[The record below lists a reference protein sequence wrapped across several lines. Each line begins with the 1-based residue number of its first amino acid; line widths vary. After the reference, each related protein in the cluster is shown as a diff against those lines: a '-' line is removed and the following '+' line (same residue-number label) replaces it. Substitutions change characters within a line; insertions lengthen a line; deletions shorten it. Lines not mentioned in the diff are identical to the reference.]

1 MIRFMA
7 STTAHA
13 RGAIVALA
21 LFACGGPRTDPPAVS
36 TSTTGLAQWV
46 DPLIGTT
53 NASADNASF
62 VSVANGG
69 GGSTNPAAT
78 VPFGMVQWG
87 PDTPRAVPPGYEYTD
102 SSILGFS
109 VTHIDGAGCPSFRDF
124 PIYPVTGDWDP
135 TTEQSDTFTHQ
146 DEIAAAGFYEVKLGS
161 GIKVDITAT
170 TRTGLARFTF
180 PHDKPGTLLVGAT
193 RPHEGV
199 LVSDASLSVA
209 PDGTITGQRTRSLFC
224 GTPIG
229 FKVYFAARFDRPF
242 RDSGAYDAG
251 GSTPNATTATGEAAG
266 LYFDFDTGTTDAVH
280 MKIGVSYVSVAN
292 ALANL
297 DAESPGWDF
306 EAVHASAVAAWNDAL
321 GHAVAEGGTDDQM
334 RVFYTGL
341 YHALLSPSVASDVD
355 GEYMGFDDAV
365 HTASGYVRY
374 QNYSGW
380 DVYRSW
386 IQLVS
391 AIAPKQ
397 ANDIARSLAEAGN
410 ECGALPRWP
419 IANREAS
426 EMIGDPGAAF
436 LANAYAF
443 GARGFDAKAA
453 LALMVHAANDPTAAC
468 QSHPI
473 RPGLGDELTRQYLAS
488 DSPTQTIGTVATTIE
503 YALDDYA
510 IAQLAAAVGDDA
522 THTTF
527 LARSAW
533 WKNVFD
539 PNRTANS
546 ATGYF
551 QPRDEAGTF
560 DESGDVKSEGQL
572 DLVGATGFIEGNA
585 TQYTLALSHD
595 LPGLITLLG
604 GDAAFIARLDPFF
617 TQVNAGLGLPY
628 FYIGNE
634 PGFSTPFAYAFAG
647 APSRTQAVVRQVL
660 AQAYTT
666 QPSGLPGN
674 DDLGA
679 MSAWAVWAMLGMYPV
694 VPASSTLVLTTPTFP
709 KMTLTIAGG
718 ATVTITADNP
728 SAPYVQSLTVDGTP
742 TTHAWIDWS
751 SLASGGTIQFALGAN
766 PSTWGTAQAD
776 RPPTPQ

>member
-1 MIRFMA
+1 ML
-7 STTAHA
+7 
-13 RGAIVALA
+13 AIAALA
-21 LFACGGPRTDPPAVS
+21 CALSCGSARTDPPAVS
-36 TSTTGLAQWV
+36 TTTTGLAQWV

-53 NASADNASF
+53 ASTAPSP
-62 VSVANGG
+62 VVNGA

-87 PDTPRAVPPGYEYTD
+87 PDTPNADPPGYEYTD
-102 SSILGFS
+102 TSITGFS
-109 VTHIDGAGCPSFRDF
+109 VTHIDGAGCTSFRDF
-124 PIYPVTGDWDP
+124 PVYPISGDWDP
-135 TTEQSDTFTHQ
+135 SSAPTNTFRHE
-146 DEIAAAGFYEVKLGS
+146 DEIAAAGFYQVKLGS
-161 GIKVDITAT
+161 GIVVDLTAT

-180 PHDKPGTLLVGAT
+180 PHDAKGTLAIGAT
-193 RPHEGV
+193 RSHEGV
-199 LVSDASLSVA
+199 LVSDGSLA
-209 PDGTITGQRTRSLFC
+209 IGADGTITGERTSALFC
-224 GTPIG
+224 GTPTGYKI
-229 FKVYFAARFDRPF
+229 YFAARFDRAF
-242 RDSGAYDAG
+242 ESSGSYDVG
-251 GSTPNATTATGEAAG
+251 GTTPSAKSASGDGAG

-280 MKIGVSYVSVAN
+280 MKIGLSYVSTDA
-292 ALANL
+292 AIANL

-306 EAVHASAVAAWNDAL
+306 DAVHASAVAAWNDAL

-334 RVFYTGL
+334 RAFYTGL
-341 YHALLSPSVASDVD
+341 YHVLLFPSVASDVS
-355 GEYMGFDDAV
+355 GQYMGFDDQV

-391 AIAPKQ
+391 AIAPAQ
-397 ANDIARSLAEAGN
+397 ASDIARSLAEAGN
-410 ECGALPRWP
+410 ECGALPRWA

-426 EMIGDPGAAF
+426 TMIGDPAAAF

-453 LALMVHAANDPTAAC
+453 LALMVHDATDSTASC
-468 QSHPI
+468 QGHPI
-473 RPGLGDELTRQYLAS
+473 RPGLGDELGRQYLAT
-488 DSPTQTIGTVATTIE
+488 DSPTKTIGTVSTTIE

-510 IAQLAAAVGDDA
+510 ISQLAAALGDDA

-539 PNRTANS
+539 ASRSGNG

-551 QPRDEAGTF
+551 QPRNEAGAF
-560 DESGDVKSEGQL
+560 DESGDVTKEAPF
-572 DLVGATGFIEGNA
+572 DLVGSSGFIEGNA
-585 TQYTLALSHD
+585 VQYTLALSHD

-604 GDAAFIARLDPFF
+604 GDDAFVARLDPFF
-617 TQVNAGLGLPY
+617 TQLNAGLEQPY
-628 FYIGNE
+628 FYAGNE
-634 PGFSTPFAYAFAG
+634 PGFTTPWAYVFAG
-647 APSRTQAVVRQVL
+647 APSRTQDVVRKIR
-660 AQAYTT
+660 AQAFTT

-679 MSAWAVWAMLGMYPV
+679 TSAFEVWAMLGMYPV
-694 VPASSTLVLTTPTFP
+694 VPASSALVLASPAFP

-718 ATVTITADNP
+718 STITILADDP
-728 SAPYVQSLTVDGTP
+728 SAAYVEALAIDGNP
-742 TTHAWIDWS
+742 TTRAWVDWS
-751 SLASGGTIQFALGAN
+751 SLANGATLQFTMGSAT
-766 PSTWGTAQAD
+766 STWGTAQAD